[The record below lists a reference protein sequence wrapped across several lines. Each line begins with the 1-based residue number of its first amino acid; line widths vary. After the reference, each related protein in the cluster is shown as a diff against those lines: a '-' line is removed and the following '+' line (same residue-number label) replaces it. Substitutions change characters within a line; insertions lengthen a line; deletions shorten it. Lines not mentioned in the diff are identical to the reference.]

1 MNKNSITPQEILG
14 GLADESLLGLALE
27 LQEWMKHS
35 KTDGLLLDELGK
47 ELTSDCGLSE
57 EGVMQVVESLVV
69 REVMERWIRGQKHAA
84 PLESRP

>member
-1 MNKNSITPQEILG
+1 MNAITPQDIIS
-14 GLADESLLGLALE
+14 DVTDQSLLGLALE
-27 LQEWMKHS
+27 LQEWMRHG
-35 KTDGLLLDELGK
+35 KTDGLLLEALGK

-84 PLESRP
+84 PLEPRP